1 MGLWKFSL
9 SQAIFMQVSGKSEWK
24 FLLPFRQKT
33 RKSRAKISWLRA
45 ERETLPENEKAS
57 RNELSSSP
65 SSNNNSTEA
74 SLQLELKS
82 NEKFSGILNENVT
95 SSAEERLSAS
105 PVSMVGERRKEASA
119 LPAPTF

>member
-57 RNELSSSP
+57 RNELSSSL
-65 SSNNNSTEA
+65 EFEQ
-74 SLQLELKS
+74 QLDR
-82 NEKFSGILNENVT
+82 GVT
-95 SSAEERLSAS
+95 SA
-105 PVSMVGERRKEASA
+105 
-119 LPAPTF
+119 